1 MLVRSNQNQDRP
13 KGGALENAKSRAALM
28 GLAGSE
34 DTQKLMAML
43 KRQGGVQEAA
53 KAAAGGDPGQLM
65 AMMNQLM
72 NSKEGAELVARIQN
86 QARKAGLE

>member
-1 MLVRSNQNQDRP
+1 MRSNQNQDRP